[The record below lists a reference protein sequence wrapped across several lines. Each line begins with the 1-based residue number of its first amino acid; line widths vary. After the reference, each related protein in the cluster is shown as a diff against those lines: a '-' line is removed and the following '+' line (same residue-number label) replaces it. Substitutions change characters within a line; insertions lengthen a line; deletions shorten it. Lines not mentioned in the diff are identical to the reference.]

1 MNIPVASTVTKQQGE
16 ESDNEIQ
23 QNINDTDETQP
34 LMSRSRPNLYSNK
47 DNTLQVHVI
56 YLQQTLASKLKEKF
70 RNSLLGKKVS
80 TTYYNNTL

>member
-16 ESDNEIQ
+16 ERDNEIQ

-47 DNTLQVHVI
+47 DNTLYSGTSTRDLLATNPSIQAEGEI
-56 YLQQTLASKLKEKF
+56 QKQSSRQKSKQYLL
-70 RNSLLGKKVS
+70 
-80 TTYYNNTL
+80 